1 MMKQLPVY
9 ILLLFCVQIVR
20 SQPLNK
26 KIKGELLFENNFKYA
41 YLLDDKDT
49 MPMIAEVTNNKF
61 EFTVV
66 KKDKFDLRT
75 LCLTVDSIDRMA
87 LVSEKKGF
95 SSQNSRL
102 IAMEDLTIAIGLDLP
117 GAIVKGGPANIEVD
131 EMFKALHSKDF
142 DKFFKDHSD
151 SQISLLLLRSLI
163 RLTEISSDFSYPCTT
178 YFGTLSERLK
188 ATPEGQTVK
197 ALLTK

>member
-1 MMKQLPVY
+1 
-9 ILLLFCVQIVR
+9 
-20 SQPLNK
+20 
-26 KIKGELLFENNFKYA
+26 
-41 YLLDDKDT
+41 LLDDKDT
-49 MPMIAEVTNNKF
+49 MPMIAEVANNKF

-178 YFGTLSERLK
+178 YFGTLSGRLK